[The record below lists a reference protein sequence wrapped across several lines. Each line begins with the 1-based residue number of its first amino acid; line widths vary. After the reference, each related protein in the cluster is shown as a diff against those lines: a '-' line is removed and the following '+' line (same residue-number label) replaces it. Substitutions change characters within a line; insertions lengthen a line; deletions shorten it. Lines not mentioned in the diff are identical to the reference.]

1 MPYING
7 LLKKKGIGQVVNY
20 TYLRFGLET
29 TVKMLDEVKE
39 TGFRYATRAG
49 LSIGI
54 DDMVIPERQ
63 ERPGQATLKSRSSTC
78 SSNTWTAPSPTV
90 NAITR

>member
-1 MPYING
+1 MPFING

-39 TGFRYATRAG
+39 RASVMPPG
-49 LSIGI
+49 PVSPSVSMTWSSLSTKR
-54 DDMVIPERQ
+54 D
-63 ERPGQATLKSRSSTC
+63 
-78 SSNTWTAPSPTV
+78 W
-90 NAITR
+90 